1 MRVLE
6 RIFMDFSILSE
17 TGAKKE
23 ANRSEFGKEILTG
36 ADNSIFTAGEF
47 TGSIFDIPSNSSK
60 NCSTN
65 NFTGKRLDF
74 ES

>member
-36 ADNSIFTAGEF
+36 ADNSIFTADRK
-47 TGSIFDIPSNSSK
+47 SVV
-60 NCSTN
+60 
-65 NFTGKRLDF
+65 
-74 ES
+74 